1 MQKRTKK
8 PDIESTFKSLDTE
21 ECIDIYFYRPI
32 GYRWALLFHKLEVS
46 PNAVTIA
53 AIFIGVA
60 AGICFY
66 FQNILINVAGMLL
79 LVWANSYDSADGQL
93 ARMTGK
99 TSPMGRILDGF
110 CGDLWF
116 IAIYAAICLRLTPQW
131 GVWIWVFAAMTGFSH
146 TTQASMADYYR
157 NVHLFFLKGKAG
169 SEWANSAT
177 LKENHK
183 KMSWKKDFIHKLFNT
198 SYIGYTARQERQSPK
213 LQQMMKIIR
222 EKYADE
228 APEWFRKAFRE
239 KSLPLM
245 KYTNMLSFNTR
256 VMALFISLFMNMPCL
271 YFVFEITA
279 LNIMLIYMIVKH
291 EHICARFTKRLMLPD
306 NQFPLHE

>member
-8 PDIESTFKSLDTE
+8 PDIVSTFKSLDTE
-21 ECIDIYFYRPI
+21 EPIDIYFYRPI
-32 GYRWALLFHKLEVS
+32 GYEWALLFHKLGVS
-46 PNAVTIA
+46 PNAITIA
-53 AIFIGVA
+53 AIFIGIA

-66 FQNILINVAGMLL
+66 FQNILINVMGMLL
-79 LVWANSYDSADGQL
+79 LVWANSFDSADGQL

-99 TSPMGRILDGF
+99 TSPLGRMLDGF

-116 IAIYAAICLRLTPQW
+116 IAIYAAICSRLFPEW
-131 GVWIWVFAAMTGFSH
+131 GFWIWLFAAITGFSH

-157 NVHLFFLKGKAG
+157 NVHLLFLKGKAG
-169 SEWANSAT
+169 SELSNSAT
-177 LKENHK
+177 LKENYR
-183 KMSWKKDFIHKLFNT
+183 KMSWGKNFIYKLFDS
-198 SYIGYTARQERQSPK
+198 SYISYTVRQEKLSPK

-222 EKYADE
+222 EKYNGE

-256 VMALFISLFMNMPCL
+256 IIALFISLFINRPWL
-271 YFVFEITA
+271 YFAFEITV
-279 LNIMLIYMIVKH
+279 LNIMLIYMIIKH
-291 EHICARFTKRLMLPD
+291 EHICA
-306 NQFPLHE
+306 QFIKQLEF